1 MCRLAAN
8 RCALDL
14 ADAVC
19 LLIAADSNT
28 EKAPGVDA
36 LFEHGEWNVRFA
48 RRDSR

>member
-14 ADAVC
+14 AVAVW

-28 EKAPGVDA
+28 EKVPGVDA
-36 LFEHGEWNVRFA
+36 PFEHWGWNVRFA
-48 RRDSR
+48 RRDPR